1 MRTVAGMLALA
12 GVGLWMTGC
21 VALDEHRQLEMSHMK
36 LQGEKAEIEQEL
48 YDARV
53 VADSLRT
60 KVTSLEGELD
70 TKDQLVANLQAENNR
85 LETAFSSAQE
95 TLEALAGRGIPETA
109 VVERTILPE
118 ALDSALKQLATSYP
132 DVIEYDARRGTVK
145 WKSDLLFALGSD
157 VVKDSA
163 KASLARFAEIMS
175 SAGTEAFD
183 VIVVG
188 HTDNVQIKRESTRQ
202 AHPTNWHLSAHR
214 AIAVSDALQ
223 SDGVTARRVGVMGFG
238 EYRPIQPNESEEGR
252 AQNRRV
258 EIHIVPRGSIG
269 SAAHAGL

>member
-1 MRTVAGMLALA
+1 MRTVAGMLVLTGAALWA
-12 GVGLWMTGC
+12 NGC
-21 VALDEHRQLEMSHMK
+21 VALDKHRQLEMSHMK

-70 TKDQLVANLQAENNR
+70 TKDQLVANLQAENDR

-118 ALDSALKQLATSYP
+118 ALDSALKQFAASYP

-163 KASLARFAEIMS
+163 KGSLARFAEIMS
-175 SAGTEAFD
+175 SAGTETFD

-188 HTDNVQIKRESTRQ
+188 HTDNVQIKRESTRR

-214 AIAVSDALQ
+214 AIAVSDVLQ
-223 SDGVTARRVGVMGFG
+223 GDGIGSDRVGIMGFG
-238 EYRPIQPNESEEGR
+238 EYRPIQPNDNEEDR
-252 AQNRRV
+252 SQNRRV

>member
-85 LETAFSSAQE
+85 LETAFGSAKE

-118 ALDSALKQLATSYP
+118 ALDSALKQFATQYP
-132 DVIEYDARRGTVK
+132 NVIEYDARRGTVK

-214 AIAVSDALQ
+214 AIAVSDVLQ

-252 AQNRRV
+252 AQNHRV